1 MSMGFFQ
8 ELPIILFFIL
18 LLAIIYWIAQKQLKI
33 NLFKNFNQVFDPFK
47 KRLYLNLFFV
57 IGTILLIGFIN
68 SDLYTKLDLH
78 WLDKLATIALFIF
91 LYRLMSVFLD
101 LLEASYEQS
110 RMAIKRPL
118 RPIIQAIKIFLVI
131 VVLFGV
137 IAVVIDKDPLMVM
150 GSVSTLLAFVSFIF
164 KDILLGLFA
173 GVQLTS
179 TEAIQIGDFISMPEL
194 NISGT
199 VKSVGLTT
207 VELEAINQTLITVG
221 TYSMIQNPIINSR
234 SLASSP
240 GRQLIKRLN
249 FNPKNDLDI
258 QALEQELRTLIE
270 TSDEINQ
277 DKFKSIQFEEG
288 PMNNLTLVITVF
300 SIYPTLV
307 EHDLFT
313 TQFSVKVLDI
323 LARHKCFN

>member
-1 MSMGFFQ
+1 MGFFQ

-33 NLFKNFNQVFDPFK
+33 NLFKNFNRVFDPFK

-101 LLEASYEQS
+101 LLEASYDQS

-118 RPIIQAIKIFLVI
+118 RPIIQVIKIFLVI

-207 VELEAINQTLITVG
+207 VELEAVNQTLITVG